1 MPRLGLQVAAAMMPP
16 ERRARR
22 STNVFRVIAAL
33 MLASAAGASVAAV
46 STPKTTTSTKP
57 ATAESATDSSDTLVA
72 SSPWWE
78 KVTVTIA
85 GNGKAESCVYES
97 SLKPNATQSCDVA
110 DTGAAAMS
118 STSSH
123 SSDSKQE
130 YTRITFER
138 RFDPNA
144 LPAKADLQKGDT
156 LLGGQVMSL
165 AIDGRGHVD
174 NCKIVAQSGDMQPQY
189 GCDEASA
196 EKFQASAATGA
207 AAVQHQGFMTILVYG
222 HSEHM
227 V

>member
-1 MPRLGLQVAAAMMPP
+1 
-16 ERRARR
+16 
-22 STNVFRVIAAL
+22 VFRVIAAL
-33 MLASAAGASVAAV
+33 ILASAAGGAIAAAT
-46 STPKTTTSTKP
+46 TPKTTTSETP
-57 ATAESATDSSDTLVA
+57 TATSPATDSAKSDDTLVA

-85 GNGKAESCVYES
+85 GNGKAESCKYES
-97 SLKPNATQSCDVA
+97 SLKPNAQQSCDVA
-110 DTGAAAMS
+110 DTGAAAMT

-165 AIDGRGHVD
+165 AINGRGKVD

-196 EKFQASAATGA
+196 EKFQASAPTGA
-207 AAVQHQGFMTILVYG
+207 TAAQHQGFMTILVYG

>member
-1 MPRLGLQVAAAMMPP
+1 
-16 ERRARR
+16 
-22 STNVFRVIAAL
+22 VFRVITAL
-33 MLASAAGASVAAV
+33 MLASAAGASIAAA
-46 STPKTTTSTKP
+46 STPKTTTPSVRAP
-57 ATAESATDSSDTLVA
+57 ASDSVKSDPGDTLVA
-72 SSPWWE
+72 SAPWWE

-85 GNGKAESCVYES
+85 GNGKAESCKYES
-97 SLKPNATQSCDVA
+97 SLNPNAPQSCDVA
-110 DTGAAAMS
+110 DTGAAAMTS
-118 STSSH
+118 ASSH
-123 SSDSKQE
+123 SSDKQE
-130 YTRITFER
+130 YTKITFER

-165 AIDGRGHVD
+165 AINGRGKVA
-174 NCKIVAQSGDMQPQY
+174 NCRIVAQSGDMQPQY

>member
-1 MPRLGLQVAAAMMPP
+1 
-16 ERRARR
+16 
-22 STNVFRVIAAL
+22 VFRVIAAL

-46 STPKTTTSTKP
+46 TTPKTTTTPPTATSP
-57 ATAESATDSSDTLVA
+57 ATDTAKSDDTLVA
-72 SSPWWE
+72 SQPWWE

-85 GNGKAESCVYES
+85 GNGKAESCKYES
-97 SLKPNATQSCDVA
+97 SLKPNAPQSCDVA
-110 DTGAAAMS
+110 DTGAATMT

-165 AIDGRGHVD
+165 AINGRGKVD

-196 EKFQASAATGA
+196 EKFQASAPTGA

>member
-1 MPRLGLQVAAAMMPP
+1 M
-16 ERRARR
+16 
-22 STNVFRVIAAL
+22 FRVIAAL
-33 MLASAAGASVAAV
+33 ILASAAGGAIAAV
-46 STPKTTTSTKP
+46 STPKTTTTTP
-57 ATAESATDSSDTLVA
+57 SATSPTADAAKGDPDETLVA

-85 GNGKAESCVYES
+85 GNGKPESCKYES
-97 SLKPNATQSCDVA
+97 SLKPNAPQTCDVA
-110 DTGAAAMS
+110 DTGAASFS

-165 AIDGRGHVD
+165 AINGRGKVD
-174 NCKIVAQSGDMQPQY
+174 HCNIVAQSGDMQPQY

-207 AAVQHQGFMTILVYG
+207 AAVQHQGYMTILVYG

>member
-1 MPRLGLQVAAAMMPP
+1 M
-16 ERRARR
+16 
-22 STNVFRVIAAL
+22 FRVIAAL

-46 STPKTTTSTKP
+46 TTPKTTAPSARAP
-57 ATAESATDSSDTLVA
+57 ATETAKSDPSDMLVA
-72 SSPWWE
+72 SQPWWE

-85 GNGKAESCVYES
+85 GNGKAESCKYES
-97 SLKPNATQSCDVA
+97 SLKPNAPQDCDVA
-110 DTGAAAMS
+110 DTGAAAM
-118 STSSH
+118 TSASEH
-123 SSDSKQE
+123 SSDKQE

-165 AIDGRGHVD
+165 AINGRGKVD
-174 NCKIVAQSGDMQPQY
+174 NCRIVAQSGDMQPQY

-196 EKFQASAATGA
+196 EKFQASAPTGA
-207 AAVQHQGFMTILVYG
+207 AAVQHQGYMTILVYG

>member
-1 MPRLGLQVAAAMMPP
+1 M
-16 ERRARR
+16 
-22 STNVFRVIAAL
+22 FRVIAAL

-46 STPKTTTSTKP
+46 STPKTTTPSAQAP
-57 ATAESATDSSDTLVA
+57 AADTVKIDPGDTLVA

-85 GNGKAESCVYES
+85 GNGKAESCKYES
-97 SLKPNATQSCDVA
+97 SLKPNAPQSCDVD
-110 DTGAAAMS
+110 DTGAASLTS
-118 STSSH
+118 SSSH
-123 SSDSKQE
+123 SSDKQE

-165 AIDGRGHVD
+165 AINGRGKVD
-174 NCKIVAQSGDMQPQY
+174 NCRIVAQSGDVQPQY

-196 EKFQASAATGA
+196 EKFQASAPTGV

>member
-1 MPRLGLQVAAAMMPP
+1 
-16 ERRARR
+16 
-22 STNVFRVIAAL
+22 VFRVIAAL
-33 MLASAAGASVAAV
+33 MLASAAGASIAAV
-46 STPKTTTSTKP
+46 STPKTTTPSAQAP
-57 ATAESATDSSDTLVA
+57 AADTVKIDPGDTLVA

-85 GNGKAESCVYES
+85 GNGKAESCKYES
-97 SLKPNATQSCDVA
+97 SL
-110 DTGAAAMS
+110 TGAASLAS
-118 STSSH
+118 SSSH
-123 SSDSKQE
+123 SSDKQE

-165 AIDGRGHVD
+165 AINGRGKVD
-174 NCKIVAQSGDMQPQY
+174 NCRIVAQSGDVQPQY

-196 EKFQASAATGA
+196 EKFHASAPTGV